1 LIWIRA
7 FRLKKR
13 YLLLLVMVVSLGIA
27 GYRVAAGYFLE
38 REVAAMSWAIAD
50 RLIVIDPGH
59 GGKDSG
65 ARSPSGVW
73 EKEVTLSVALKLAEV
88 LRQAGADVLMTRE
101 EDVFLC
107 DPDTEGW
114 PAQHREDLS
123 KRIGMANKKGADLYI
138 SIHVNSFISDAGQSG
153 AQTFYKIGCEESAAL
168 GNAIQSELI
177 RILKNTRREAKSGDY
192 FILNNA
198 EMPAVIVE
206 IGFITNPEEAR
217 LMQDPSYQNK
227 LAWAIYAGV
236 VKYYADK
243 LEFSEKA
250 GKSGGASDNGS
261 GDNSRNK
268 RQSNLEDKDSKE
280 VWWPLYQKGQQG
292 GVTLNP

>member
-13 YLLLLVMVVSLGIA
+13 YLLLLVMALSLSIA
-27 GYRVAAGYFLE
+27 LYRVATGYFYE
-38 REVAAMSWAIAD
+38 REVTAMSWTVAGK
-50 RLIVIDPGH
+50 LIVIDPGH

-65 ARSPSGVW
+65 ARSPGGIW
-73 EKEVTLSVALKLAEV
+73 EKEVTLPVAEKLAEV
-88 LRQAGADVLMTRE
+88 LRQAGADVLLTR
-101 EDVFLC
+101 DKDIFLC

-114 PAQHREDLS
+114 PKQHREDLS
-123 KRIGMANKKGADLYI
+123 KRIGMANEKGADLFI
-138 SIHVNSFISDAGQSG
+138 SIHVNSFVSDTGQSG

-168 GNAIQSELI
+168 GKAIQSEVI
-177 RILKNTRREAKSGDY
+177 RILKNTKREAKPGDY

-198 EMPAVIVE
+198 KIPAVIVE
-206 IGFITNPEEAR
+206 IGFITSPEEAR

-243 LEFSEKA
+243 LEA
-250 GKSGGASDNGS
+250 GNKPSHDKKRGNEENGIKN
-261 GDNSRNK
+261 GDN
-268 RQSNLEDKDSKE
+268 KE
-280 VWWPLYQKGQQG
+280 VWWPLYRKGQQG